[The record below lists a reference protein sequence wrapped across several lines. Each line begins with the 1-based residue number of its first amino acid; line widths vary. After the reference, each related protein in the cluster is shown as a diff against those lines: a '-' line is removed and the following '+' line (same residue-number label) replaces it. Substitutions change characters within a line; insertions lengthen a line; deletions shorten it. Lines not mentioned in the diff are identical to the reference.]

1 MATPTYAKLAAE
13 AQEQTL
19 KAIEQAQ
26 DASIKLASLVS
37 EQCQQLPANVIL
49 RELPTPAQTIESSF
63 DFAARVL
70 ELQKQYALRL
80 AGVIPTVTEPK
91 KD

>member
-1 MATPTYAKLAAE
+1 MTTTTSYAKLNAE

-26 DASIKLASLVS
+26 DASIKLAAVAW
-37 EQCQQLPANVIL
+37 EQAQQ
-49 RELPTPAQTIESSF
+49 LPTPAQAIESTF
-63 DFAARVL
+63 DFAGRVL

-80 AGVIPTVTEPK
+80 AGVVPAARTQG
-91 KD
+91 